1 MGARTGSRLI
11 ELSED
16 SMGRSPLFIYS
27 IVFATSVV
35 GVAATDMVAESSAQD
50 DYHCHPDQLYRDP
63 WSAEVIPAT
72 VAIPIHV
79 TPQHRLL
86 NPYGTLN

>member
-1 MGARTGSRLI
+1 
-11 ELSED
+11 
-16 SMGRSPLFIYS
+16 
-27 IVFATSVV
+27 
-35 GVAATDMVAESSAQD
+35 MVAESSAQD

-79 TPQHRLL
+79 TRWQAEAVAKEPNRYEKTHVKNFCVCNKRR
-86 NPYGTLN
+86 